1 MFLDCITP
9 KRLYS
14 CCRGVAQLVA
24 HRVWDAG
31 VGGSSPPT
39 PTSKLSTTISKLD
52 MKKKAIDFI
61 IEAARFKPNGQV
73 DFVRAYQRRGATYS
87 DCVLL
92 TRNELLGQLLKGKA
106 VATGQRMHLMAST
119 FRKLTPVRVV
129 PTAIRFIITSG
140 NHGAD
145 QDELPETPIL

>member
-39 PTSKLSTTISKLD
+39 PTGKPITTISKFD
-52 MKKKAIDFI
+52 MKKKAADII

-87 DCVLL
+87 DCVLI
-92 TRNELLGQLLKGKA
+92 TRNELLEQLLTGKA

-119 FRKLTPVRVV
+119 FKKITPVRVV
-129 PTAIRFIITSG
+129 PSAIRIIITSG
-140 NHGAD
+140 NHGTA
-145 QDELPETPIL
+145 QDELPGTPIL